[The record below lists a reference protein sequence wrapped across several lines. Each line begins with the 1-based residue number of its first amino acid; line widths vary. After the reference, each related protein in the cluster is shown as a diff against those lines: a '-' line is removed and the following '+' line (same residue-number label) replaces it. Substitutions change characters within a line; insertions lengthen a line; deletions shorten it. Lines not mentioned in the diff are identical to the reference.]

1 MYALQWLIVC
11 SCKWSFYFDINCVIW
26 LAGFLGAISAL
37 STRPELLQ
45 SIFVSA
51 RTKEEEQRCQK
62 YGIYILKFYKWVEDD
77 SHTDIFVVIDDR
89 IPVRHIALQPH
100 AIPSDILSQ
109 LETYTRTGAVQP
121 AGQATIRAER
131 K

>member
-1 MYALQWLIVC
+1 ML
-11 SCKWSFYFDINCVIW
+11 W

-37 STRPELLQ
+37 STRPELLK

-51 RTKEEEQRCQK
+51 QTEEEQQRCQK

-109 LETYTRTGAVQP
+109 LETYA
-121 AGQATIRAER
+121 
-131 K
+131 